1 MDGFGVETFLGGSRG
16 SIGRGRSQALGRK
29 VRVADS
35 PDVYGKEQFIGP
47 NPLWDPQLA
56 KLAGIAGIKL
66 FGLVAIQL
74 DKA

>member
-1 MDGFGVETFLGGSRG
+1 
-16 SIGRGRSQALGRK
+16 
-29 VRVADS
+29 VRVADN
-35 PDVYGKEQFIGP
+35 PDVYRKEQFIGP

-74 DKA
+74 DKREAGI

>member
-1 MDGFGVETFLGGSRG
+1 VGFEAFPPGLRTNRKQSSYFLF
-16 SIGRGRSQALGRK
+16 
-29 VRVADS
+29 ADN
-35 PDVYGKEQFIGP
+35 PDVYRKEQFIGP

-56 KLAGIAGIKL
+56 KLAGIAVIKL